1 MSENVTPDQTPP
13 TANENENNAE
23 RAGGSETGSTNGGT
37 RRPTRFNN
45 RYGNITGTTHR
56 DFAGDTP
63 KIGGIL
69 GLRSENVTKKINY
82 DLFCE
87 KLGTYIM
94 TEFKNGDAVFQIT
107 KEHSADVLAIFI
119 TNNKPNGLT
128 DEEKQDSV
136 NVEIHKEE
144 IKEYVKELKILKSN
158 LKKLYSLIYGNCT
171 ESVQTMLK
179 VDDEYEEKSKV
190 SITYGSWKKS
200 R

>member
-1 MSENVTPDQTPP
+1 
-13 TANENENNAE
+13 
-23 RAGGSETGSTNGGT
+23 
-37 RRPTRFNN
+37 
-45 RYGNITGTTHR
+45 
-56 DFAGDTP
+56 
-63 KIGGIL
+63 
-69 GLRSENVTKKINY
+69 
-82 DLFCE
+82 
-87 KLGTYIM
+87 M